1 MSKYRRFSEG
11 VLPPYRYP
19 DHPRPVTR
27 RQFLAQGFITGSAWV
42 AAPSLLGLL
51 KSEEAKAQAMV
62 TCGLGG
68 AGGKL
73 PFLVFDLGGGAS
85 IAGSNVLVGT
95 NTQLDPFTPE
105 GYEKMGL
112 PADRTP
118 ADPAFVDTT
127 SMGLAWHTQSA
138 LLRGI
143 KMRASDATL
152 NLVNGIVFAAR
163 SDNDTGNNPHNPI
176 YGINAAGANGALL
189 GSVGTR
195 ASDSGGRST
204 IPMSMFDATV
214 RPTKVDRPS
223 EATGLVDTGK
233 LLELLEDPADASAV
247 MAAAEAI
254 SGDKVAKLPE
264 SDLVKGL
271 INCGFQETTELV
283 TDFGDPNALDPLQD
297 PVLTSI
303 ISPADFNQ
311 SEFRKTGTIM
321 KLVLDDYA
329 GAGTMEFGGY
339 DYHNGTRELGER
351 KDEIAGQQ
359 IGAALEYAAQLNKPL
374 VIYLLSDGSVFSD
387 GAVDNSEDG
396 DGKLVWRGDNSSTAC
411 TVMLVFDPDGR
422 PGLTANGNQIGTY
435 RSSASVETSSTI
447 VGDNVTALAEAVV
460 LNYLALHNETG
471 RLDEVLPN
479 HILGSDTAVW
489 DTVIGFANL
498 PRFNS
503 T

>member
-1 MSKYRRFSEG
+1 MSKNRRYSEG
-11 VLPPYRYP
+11 VMAPYRYP
-19 DHPRPVTR
+19 DHPRPRTR
-27 RQFLAQGFITGSAWV
+27 REFLAQGFITGSAWI
-42 AAPSLLGLL
+42 AAPSLLGLF

-62 TCGLGG
+62 SCGLGG

-73 PFLVFDLGGGAS
+73 PFLIFDLGGGAS

-95 NTQLDPFTPE
+95 NTQLDPMSPD
-105 GYEKMGL
+105 GYRKMGL

-118 ADPAFVDTT
+118 ADPAFIDT
-127 SMGLAWHTQSA
+127 SMGLAFHTQSA

-143 KMRASDATL
+143 RMRASDTTIANT
-152 NLVNGIVFAAR
+152 NGVVFAAR
-163 SDNDTGNNPHNPI
+163 SDNDTGNNPLNPI
-176 YGINAAGANGALL
+176 YGINAAGAAGALL

-204 IPMSMFDATV
+204 IPMSMFDPTV

-233 LLELLEDPADASAV
+233 LLTLLDDPADASAV

-264 SDLVKGL
+264 TDLVKGL
-271 INCGFQETTELV
+271 INCSFQETTELV

-297 PVLTSI
+297 PMLTSVI
-303 ISPADFNQ
+303 APGEFGQ

-329 GAGTMEFGGY
+329 GVGTMEFGGY

-359 IGAALEYAAQLNKPL
+359 IGAALEYAALLNKPV
-374 VIYLLSDGSVFSD
+374 VIYLMSDGSVFSD
-387 GAVDNSEDG
+387 GAVDNTEDG

-411 TVMLVFDPDGR
+411 AVLLVYDPDGR
-422 PGLTANGNQIGTY
+422 PALAGNGNQIGYY
-435 RSSASVETSSTI
+435 RDSASVETASSI
-447 VGDNVTALAEAVV
+447 VGDNVTALTEAVV

-471 RLDEVLPN
+471 RLSDVLPN
-479 HILGSDTAVW
+479 HILGSDTAVL
-489 DTVIGFANL
+489 DSVIGFANL
-498 PRFNS
+498 PRFN